1 MDENEESTSET
12 ATKTDAPEIV
22 KPLRV
27 GLRRSAT
34 RRMFAGVAG
43 GLGERFDID
52 ANIVRVIFVVSCA
65 LWGLGLAIYLA
76 MWVLI
81 PLAPIDPN
89 EPIEDEK
96 VPPMSRRHWLR
107 YALLAGVIIV
117 AVSITTSVSGN
128 LQFGKSLALVW
139 LVFLVVLAV
148 ITLRTPA
155 RRINI
160 QRLVALLF
168 LMALSFVIL
177 VSGVVLGVL
186 SSTGVPIQ
194 GGSGQ
199 RAWQPTALAQVQP
212 SYRLAFG
219 KSTLDLTHVK
229 FPERGFK
236 VVASVGVGYL
246 VIDVPVNAIVELKSH
261 VGLGTAVYPTG
272 NGYSTENFVAV
283 PPSLVSVASQKRAPH
298 LTLNAQV
305 GFGRLDIVRVTNGP

>member
-199 RAWQPTALAQVQP
+199 RAWQPTALA
-212 SYRLAFG
+212 FG